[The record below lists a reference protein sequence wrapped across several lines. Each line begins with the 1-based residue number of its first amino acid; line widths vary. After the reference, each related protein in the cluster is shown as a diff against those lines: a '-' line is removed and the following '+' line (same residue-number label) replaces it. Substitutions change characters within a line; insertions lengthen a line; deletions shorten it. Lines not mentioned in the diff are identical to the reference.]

1 MEKEIK
7 DQFEN
12 GNFTVIRKTE
22 VLDGH
27 TILPAVWQM
36 RRKRDAKTGEIKK
49 YKACLNIDGSRMKFG
64 EHYNET

>member
-1 MEKEIK
+1 
-7 DQFEN
+7 
-12 GNFTVIRKTE
+12 
-22 VLDGH
+22 
-27 TILPAVWQM
+27 M